1 MNKVLIIE
9 DEVKLRE
16 NITELF
22 ESQQYQVAT
31 ADNGKS
37 GYDRALKF
45 APDLIVSDVIMPE
58 EDGFELLLK
67 LKNNPATEFIPV
79 IFLTA
84 KTMMASKIEGLQLG
98 ADDYIMKPFSAE
110 ELLVRSE
117 NLITKHQKMLKKGLI
132 AVNEDNIIPKN
143 ERLIRDIIQF
153 IEEHL
158 SDYNLSVDMIAKHLG
173 ISKSTI
179 QRKIKISVNK
189 NLNQLIREYRLEK
202 ARKMIERNA
211 GTLSDIA
218 QTTGFNSLSYFSY
231 SYKKFYGLAPSH
243 ATR

>member
-1 MNKVLIIE
+1 MNRVLIIE
-9 DEVKLRE
+9 DEVQLRE
-16 NITELF
+16 NIMELF
-22 ESQQYQVAT
+22 QSQQYQVES

-37 GYDRALKF
+37 GYEKALKF
-45 APDLIVSDVIMPE
+45 SPDLIVSDVIMPE
-58 EDGFELLLK
+58 EDGFALLLR
-67 LKNNPATEFIPV
+67 LKKNPATEFVPV

-84 KTMMASKIEGLQLG
+84 KTMMESKIEGLQLG
-98 ADDYIMKPFSAE
+98 ADDYILKPFSAE
-110 ELLVRSE
+110 ELLVRSS
-117 NLITKHQKMLKKGLI
+117 NLIQKHQKMLKKGLI
-132 AVNEDNIIPKN
+132 AVKEDNIIPKS
-143 ERLIRDIIQF
+143 EQMIRDIIQY

-179 QRKIKISVNK
+179 QRKIKSSVNK

-231 SYKKFYGLAPSH
+231 SYKKFYGIAPSQSN
-243 ATR
+243 R

>member
-1 MNKVLIIE
+1 MNRVLIIE
-9 DEVKLRE
+9 DEVQLRE
-16 NITELF
+16 NIMELF
-22 ESQQYQVAT
+22 QSQHYQVES

-37 GYDRALKF
+37 GYEKALKF
-45 APDLIVSDVIMPE
+45 FPDLIVSDVIMPE
-58 EDGFELLLK
+58 EDGFALLLR
-67 LKNNPATEFIPV
+67 LKKNPATEFVPV

-84 KTMMASKIEGLQLG
+84 KTMMESKIEGLQLG
-98 ADDYIMKPFSAE
+98 ADDYIVKPFSAE
-110 ELLVRSE
+110 ELLARSS
-117 NLITKHQKMLKKGLI
+117 NLIQKHQKMLKKGLI
-132 AVNEDNIIPKN
+132 AVSEDNIIPKS
-143 ERLIRDIIQF
+143 EQMIRDIIQY

-179 QRKIKISVNK
+179 QRKIKSSVNK

-231 SYKKFYGLAPSH
+231 SYKKFYGIAPSQSN
-243 ATR
+243 R